1 MPGEAGALCMD
12 QPEYGSVSA
21 RLAGSLS
28 GEGAMMS
35 EFSEFFTDTYIYGS
49 IAVLAVCVFAAMWI
63 ARK

>member
-1 MPGEAGALCMD
+1 MD

-21 RLAGSLS
+21 RLAGSLP

-35 EFSEFFTDTYIYGS
+35 EFSELFTDTYIYGS
-49 IAVLAVCVFAAMWI
+49 IAVLAVCIFAAMWI